1 MSYNFHLVTQDDFV
15 VQLHLTSQGL
25 QGLQVFIQRVLGYG
39 CAVHPALIEPVQP
52 SAMLQQH
59 SRPCRNT
66 ACLQLLASKKLK
78 LLIKW
83 NLDEFLIRYYTMCFT
98 SHNTITIEVIPRS
111 QNDTKNNFLI

>member
-1 MSYNFHLVTQDDFV
+1 MSNNFHLVTQDDFV
-15 VQLHLTSQGL
+15 VELHLTSQGL

>member
-1 MSYNFHLVTQDDFV
+1 MPYNFHVVTQHDFV

-25 QGLQVFIQRVLGYG
+25 QGLQLFIQRLLGYG

-52 SAMLQQH
+52 SAMLQQN

-66 ACLQLLASKKLK
+66 ACLQLFASKKVK

-83 NLDEFLIRYYTMCFT
+83 NLDEFLITYYTISFT
-98 SHNTITIEVIPRS
+98 SHNTINIEVSPRS
-111 QNDTKNNFLI
+111 QNDTKNSLLI

>member
-1 MSYNFHLVTQDDFV
+1 MPYNFHLVTQHDFV

-25 QGLQVFIQRVLGYG
+25 QGLQVFIQRLLGYG

-52 SAMLQQH
+52 SAMLQQN

-66 ACLQLLASKKLK
+66 ACLQHLASKKVK

-83 NLDEFLIRYYTMCFT
+83 NLDEFLITYYTISFT
-98 SHNTITIEVIPRS
+98 SHNTINIEVSPRS
-111 QNDTKNNFLI
+111 QNDTKNNLLI